1 MEIITLAL
9 APVLAFGLFI
19 YVKDKYN
26 REPLIWLMVA
36 FAAGCLLI
44 GPAILIERFLESRV
58 GLSIGP
64 NTGSLII
71 NAFVVVAVTEE
82 LCKFAVLRIVFYRK
96 KFFTEPINGIVYAVM
111 LSLGFAFAESL
122 IYILGAS
129 DIYATAIVRSLT
141 AVPAHFIFA
150 VFMGY
155 FMGKAKFTFLHRRTG
170 LVWLGFAL
178 AVFSHGF
185 YDVFLLAWWT
195 PSELQFV
202 SYAFLIAG
210 LVYAVVLIN
219 RAQRRSPFIK
229 RRKWLRNMEDAKEKD
244 FQDYLAGQKEL
255 LKRRRERMDGRTS
268 AE

>member
-9 APVLAFGLFI
+9 APVLAFALFV
-19 YVKDKYN
+19 YLKDKYN
-26 REPLIWLMVA
+26 REPLVWLLVA

-44 GPAILIERFLESRV
+44 GPAIIIERLLEDRV

-64 NTGSLII
+64 NTGSLVI
-71 NAFVVVAVTEE
+71 NAFVVVALTEE

-129 DIYATAIVRSLT
+129 NIYATAIVRSVT

-155 FMGKAKFTFLHRRTG
+155 FMGSAKFTYLHRRTG
-170 LVWLGFAL
+170 LVWLGFGL
-178 AVFSHGF
+178 AVFFHGF

-195 PSELQFV
+195 PDDLQYI
-202 SYAFLIAG
+202 SYAFLLFG
-210 LVYAVVLIN
+210 LVYSVILIN
-219 RAQRRSPFIK
+219 RAQKRSPFVK
-229 RRKWLRNMEDAKEKD
+229 RRKWLRNLEDAKEKD
-244 FQDYLAGQKEL
+244 FLDYLAGQKEL
-255 LKRRRERMDGRTS
+255 LKKRRENMDGKTG